1 MNKLDDALQW
11 YEKLN
16 NINPDNIKILI
27 KIATIKCQK
36 KDMFKARKYC

>member
-11 YEKLN
+11 YKKLN
-16 NINPDNIKILI
+16 SINPDNIKILQ
-27 KIATIKCQK
+27 KIATIKFQK